1 MERCGFF
8 DAYLAGEDYDRVY
21 QAQHFAAYF
30 ASFINNGVFAQH
42 ADQLQVVA
50 MPTPAMQVT
59 VRKGQGWI
67 NGYWYEN
74 TDELYLPIEVADG
87 VLHRID
93 SVVLRFGTAER
104 TMWLVVKKGVP
115 AVSNPVKPEL
125 TRNADYYEL
134 QLATVSIP
142 ASSINITQA
151 RITDT
156 RLDTNVC
163 GWVAGVVDQID
174 TTGLFAQYN
183 SAFEAWFQS
192 VQGIMEG
199 DVAANLVNQTVAL
212 QTHTKN
218 IRCEIANKQISVP
231 VSAWEENTAAMRKE
245 AVISD
250 TLIRADTDV
259 DLTLSDAQKGNYSIG
274 ALNPVAGSVTIYS
287 DSIPG
292 EALAFVLSI
301 TEVRASA

>member
-1 MERCGFF
+1 MDFF

-231 VSAWEENTAAMRKE
+231 VSAWEENTAAMRKR
-245 AVISD
+245 SGD
-250 TLIRADTDV
+250 FRHAD
-259 DLTLSDAQKGNYSIG
+259 SRGHG
-274 ALNPVAGSVTIYS
+274 
-287 DSIPG
+287 
-292 EALAFVLSI
+292 
-301 TEVRASA
+301 R